1 MVALGVER
9 HVTQLDQETA
19 EISRAGLID
28 RIQSLNP
35 TAGAEYLATFG
46 ERDLSMYLSHL
57 EAATEPRGVSSAR
70 WERPGDSPA
79 ICWAEAC
86 D

>member
-9 HVTQLDQETA
+9 HVAQLDRETDA
-19 EISRAGLID
+19 ISRGGLID

-46 ERDLSMYLSHL
+46 ERDLAMYLSHL
-57 EAATEPRGVSSAR
+57 EAASEPRGVSSAR
-70 WERPGDSPA
+70 WERPNDTPA
-79 ICWAEAC
+79 ICWAEAQ